1 MKKIPRDDPDFN
13 PEEWVGWMRD
23 LVRVLRIG
31 GVWGAPAPGFVVRKD
46 ADDEVTVIVGALD
59 ARTAQV
65 FKAAG
70 ITVNHLPGLDPL
82 NM

>member
-1 MKKIPRDDPDFN
+1 MKTPRDADNFN
-13 PEEWVGWMRD
+13 PDDWTTWAHNLLRA
-23 LVRVLRIG
+23 LRVG
-31 GVWGAPAPGFVVRKD
+31 GVWGAPSPGFVVRKD
-46 ADDEVTVIVGALD
+46 SDDEVTVIVGALD